1 MLRKLITA
9 LSLAL
14 GLAFAAPLAGVA
26 NAETKARH
34 PHPLAWSFNGP
45 LGTFDRAQLQ
55 RGFQIYKEVCAACHS
70 MSQLTYR
77 NLGEKG
83 GPFEAAAHRNA
94 ETGEIEYKIGA
105 PHDGDRAVD
114 ANDNPFVKA
123 IAADY
128 EVEEIDPQT
137 GDVVTRKARPSDRF
151 HNPFKNE
158 GLARGANGGALPP
171 DLSVITKARRGGAD
185 YIHALIGGY
194 EAPPPGLEVPPGK
207 YFNPYLHGDLSAFWK
222 GDPAKV
228 PEGGVIAMP
237 QQLFEDRVVYADGTA
252 ATVDQMSRDVSAF
265 LTWASDPKLEERK
278 SLGLQV
284 MIYLLVLGVLV
295 YLSYRQVWKSVK
307 H

>member
-1 MLRKLITA
+1 MLRTLII
-9 LSLAL
+9 AL
-14 GLAFAAPLAGVA
+14 GLAFAAPLSGVA
-26 NAETKARH
+26 HAETTARH

-45 LGTFDRAQLQ
+45 FGTFDRAQLQ
-55 RGFQIYKEVCAACHS
+55 RGFQVYKEVCAACHS
-70 MSQLTYR
+70 LNQLTYR

-83 GPFEAAAHRNA
+83 GPFEATSHRNA
-94 ETGEIEYKIGA
+94 ETGQLEYSVGA
-105 PHDGDRAVD
+105 PHEGGRAVD
-114 ANDNPFVKA
+114 ANENPYVKA

-185 YIHALIGGY
+185 YVHALTSGY
-194 EAPPPGLEVPPGK
+194 ETPPDGLEVPPGK

-222 GDPAKV
+222 GDPGKV
-228 PEGGVIAMP
+228 PEGGLIAMP
-237 QQLFEDRVVYADGTA
+237 VQLTPDRVTYADGTK
-252 ATVDQMSRDVSAF
+252 ATVDQMSRDISAF
-265 LTWASDPKLEERK
+265 LEWAADPKAEERK

-284 MIYLLVLGVLV
+284 MVYLLVLSGLV
-295 YLSYRQVWKSVK
+295 YLAYRQVWKSVK